1 MGKASEVPKLLF
13 KAGGYRGVR
22 LYGKVV
28 QQRTGDIQISQRC
41 THI

>member
-1 MGKASEVPKLLF
+1 MGGSEVPKLLF

-22 LYGKVV
+22 LYGKMV
-28 QQRTGDIQISQRC
+28 QQRMGDIQISQRC